1 MAKILLV
8 DDDPDLAEA
17 CRLVLEK
24 KGHKFSWASNKEQGM
39 AQIKKQEPELLI
51 LDVMMDEPDDGFRMA
66 RELKNEKK
74 YKFPILMFSSISKV
88 LGTEYGVD
96 DEMVPVD
103 EFIEKPVRPDVLIG
117 KVEELLKPKKRK

>member
-17 CRLVLEK
+17 CRMVLEK
-24 KGHKFSWASNKEQGM
+24 QGHEFSWAPSKDDGM
-39 AQIKKQEPELLI
+39 AQIKKQKPDLLI

-66 RELKNEKK
+66 RELREQSC
-74 YKFPILMFSSISKV
+74 KFPIMMFSSISKV
-88 LGTEYGVD
+88 LGADYGVD

-103 EFIEKPVRPDVLIG
+103 EFIEKPVKPDVLVK
-117 KVEELLKPKKRK
+117 KVEELLKSKKRK